1 MNEQWFLLGDIHG
14 SAQPI
19 YYFYQENKERLNLD
33 SSENYMILLGD
44 VGANF
49 ALTGQRDHKFKSEL
63 SKLPF
68 TFICLRGN
76 HEARVKTVMDKNPD
90 GWETISKYDGSIFV
104 EKEFPHIEYLAD
116 GPEVYNFKSYKT
128 LSLPGAYSVDK
139 YYRLAR
145 HLTWYE
151 DEQLDEKEMELGR
164 KLCRNEAPF
173 DLVLSHTCPYP
184 YEPTDLFLAGL
195 DQSTVDSTM
204 ERYLG
209 EIEFNLDYKR
219 WAFGHFHADR
229 LYPWAEGRQ
238 MLMLFNENVVSLDK
252 FMHMTEKQSFKDI
265 IA

>member
-14 SAQPI
+14 SAQPVH
-19 YYFYQENKERLNLD
+19 YFYQENKERLSLD
-33 SSENYMILLGD
+33 SSANYMILLGD

-104 EKEFPHIEYLAD
+104 EKEFPNIEYLAD
-116 GPEVYNFKSYKT
+116 GPAVYNFKSYKT

-145 HLTWYE
+145 HLTGYK
-151 DEQLDEKEMELGR
+151 DEIGR
-164 KLCRNEAPF
+164 ASCR
-173 DLVLSHTCPYP
+173 
-184 YEPTDLFLAGL
+184 
-195 DQSTVDSTM
+195 
-204 ERYLG
+204 ERG
-209 EIEFNLDYKR
+209 
-219 WAFGHFHADR
+219 
-229 LYPWAEGRQ
+229 
-238 MLMLFNENVVSLDK
+238 
-252 FMHMTEKQSFKDI
+252 
-265 IA
+265 